1 MKKIIIA
8 LLIVFALGV
17 VAVAGVGYY
26 LYRQARATVTQFAA
40 LAELPDIERGVRA
53 RGAYV
58 PPSSEELTE
67 AQVARLVRVQG
78 AVRQRLGQRVA
89 EFEAKYKV
97 LADKDKPTLGDAP
110 AMIAAYRDMVTMW
123 LDAKRSQVDALNEA
137 GLSME
142 EYRWI
147 RDQAYRAL
155 GMAFVDLDLGRLADD
170 ISRGIAS
177 TETTQLRG
185 AVAPA
190 GPEANRKLIEGVKK
204 QLEEN
209 LALASFGL

>member
-8 LLIVFALGV
+8 LLIVFALGA
-17 VAVAGVGYY
+17 VAVVGVGYY
-26 LYRQARATVTQFAA
+26 LYRQARATFTQFAA

-58 PPSSEELTE
+58 PPASEELTE
-67 AQVARLVRVQG
+67 SQVARLVRVQS

-89 EFEAKYKV
+89 EFEAKYKA
-97 LADKDKPTLGDAP
+97 LADKEKATIADAP
-110 AMIAAYRDMVTMW
+110 AVIAAYRDMVAMW

-155 GMAFVDLDLGRLADD
+155 GQAFVDLDLAKLADD
-170 ISRGIAS
+170 VRSGVEVSAPGQVMGSI
-177 TETTQLRG
+177 G
-185 AVAPA
+185 AA
-190 GPEANRKLIEGVKK
+190 GPEVNRKLVEGVKK